1 MSTPTQ
7 NDPPSPKDLQYYA
20 PRKLRDGVNDPPSIQ
35 PSSRPDDQRNPQ
47 PIEDWTQPVPPLP
60 SSFRTSLD
68 GLDKIEYERPAG
80 FISVKTLAV
89 IAGAAVIGVAVGIGL
104 LELSQWRNTPV
115 AAKDADLSLAT
126 RLQAATTDLQKVSK
140 TGVAPTLVVND
151 GVAEMNAALP
161 LGIEVKNSIAGTAI
175 VLSGLPSGTVISAG
189 SPDGDGQWRV
199 AIEDLPKTRVTP
211 PQDYVGLVTAT
222 VELRAGNG
230 APIVRSPVRL
240 AWRQPPPAERRDNV
254 VLRPQPAPQ
263 AVPQAAPQIAPQ
275 VAQQIAPQV
284 TQQIAP
290 QPTQQSA
297 VTASAVSMTNE
308 APALSARQL
317 DPKEVDALMRRADEL
332 MANGDLAPAR
342 LLLQRAAETKNARA
356 AYQLATTYDPATM
369 KKFGNISV
377 VPDPALAQL
386 WYQRARDWGSTDASG
401 RLEALAS
408 QNRINA
414 TGR

>member
-1 MSTPTQ
+1 MSTPAQ
-7 NDPPSPKDLQYYA
+7 NDPLSPKDLQYYA

-35 PSSRPDDQRNPQ
+35 PSSRPDDQRSPQ

-80 FISVKTLAV
+80 FVSVKTLAV

-115 AAKDADLSLAT
+115 AAKDVDVSLAT

-151 GVAEMNAALP
+151 GAGEMNAALP

-175 VLSGLPSGTVISAG
+175 VLSGLPSGTIINTGSAD
-189 SPDGDGQWRV
+189 SDGQWRV

-222 VELRAGNG
+222 AELRAGNG
-230 APIVRSPVRL
+230 TPIVRSPVRL
-240 AWRQPPPAERRDNV
+240 AWRQPPPAERRDTV
-254 VLRPQPAPQ
+254 VLRPQPA
-263 AVPQAAPQIAPQ
+263 PQAAPQIAPQ
-275 VAQQIAPQV
+275 VAQQVASQPPQ
-284 TQQIAP
+284 
-290 QPTQQSA
+290 QPA
-297 VTASAVSMTNE
+297 VAASAVSVTNE
-308 APALSARQL
+308 TPAASTQSARHL

-342 LLLQRAAETKNARA
+342 LLLQRVAETKNARA

-377 VPDPALAQL
+377 VPDPALAQQ
-386 WYQRARDWGSTDASG
+386 WYQRARDWGSTDATG

-414 TGR
+414 PAR